1 MSASWDASE
10 LNALAADL
18 GQAGY
23 RATRKAQQA
32 VVKSAHDVEAHGKRL
47 APVDTGALMGSI
59 GTDVA
64 ADSLSAEIGPTVH
77 YGAYVEFGTRR
88 RMAPHAYMGPA
99 LDIVGPSFAAAM
111 EQIGGEVL

>member
-1 MSASWDASE
+1 MSVSWDASE

-23 RATRKAQQA
+23 RATRKTQQA

-59 GTDVA
+59 STDVA
-64 ADSLSAEIGPTVH
+64 ADSLAAEIGPTVH
-77 YGAYVEFGTRR
+77 YGVYVEFGTS

-99 LDIVGPSFAAAM
+99 LDIVGPGFAAAM
-111 EQIGGEVL
+111 EQIGGEIL

>member
-23 RATRKAQQA
+23 RATRKAQT
-32 VVKSAHDVEAHGKRL
+32 VVAKSAADIERISKSF
-47 APVDTGALMGSI
+47 APVDTGALKNSI
-59 GTDVA
+59 GFDIGDGGLA
-64 ADSLSAEIGPTVH
+64 AEIGPTVH